1 MGIELQ
7 FAAAKKACDNQNL
20 QVQNKFLGIWFG
32 SKNFGKQKKKVLKLI
47 CKHISPLHPK
57 DVQVSS
63 VCRNLKF
70 VWLISIWVFALLL

>member
-20 QVQNKFLGIWFG
+20 QVQNTFLGILFG

-47 CKHISPLHPK
+47 CKHVSPLHP
-57 DVQVSS
+57 
-63 VCRNLKF
+63 
-70 VWLISIWVFALLL
+70 

>member
-20 QVQNKFLGIWFG
+20 QVQNTFLGICFG
-32 SKNFGKQKKKVLKLI
+32 SKNFGKQKKVLKLI
-47 CKHISPLHPK
+47 CKHVSPLHPK

-63 VCRNLKF
+63 VCRNLN
-70 VWLISIWVFALLL
+70 LSD